1 MKIKQDNEVKGRE
14 RKLRKKKE
22 ILRRG
27 EYKREKIKIR
37 ERDNRERE
45 RERERKDP
53 TEVGKLRWYQYSG
66 YQVSKP

>member
-45 RERERKDP
+45 RERKDP

>member
-1 MKIKQDNEVKGRE
+1 MKIKQDKEVKGRE

-45 RERERKDP
+45 REREREK
-53 TEVGKLRWYQYSG
+53 TQLR
-66 YQVSKP
+66 QVNCGGISTVVIK

>member
-1 MKIKQDNEVKGRE
+1 MKIKQDKEVKGRE

-45 RERERKDP
+45 RERKDP

>member
-45 RERERKDP
+45 REK
-53 TEVGKLRWYQYSG
+53 TQLR
-66 YQVSKP
+66 QVNCGGISTVVIK

>member
-45 RERERKDP
+45 REREKRP
-53 TEVGKLRWYQYSG
+53 N
-66 YQVSKP
+66 